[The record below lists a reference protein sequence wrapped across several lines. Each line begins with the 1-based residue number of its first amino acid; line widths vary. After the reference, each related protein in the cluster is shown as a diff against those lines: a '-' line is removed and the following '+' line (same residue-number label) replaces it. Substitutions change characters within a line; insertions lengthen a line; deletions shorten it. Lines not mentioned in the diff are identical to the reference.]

1 MTRPSRGQH
10 RLRYRPRDGRTLGAG
25 DAAPLPLQTAPSTPT
40 TRKVAL
46 ETVRYGGEMETEINC
61 FNMTSALVI
70 PCHIRTRWDL
80 KCLLRLLDSVRDQ
93 STLFSRVY
101 VVDDAS
107 PLAYS
112 LADREVE
119 HVVLESNGGPAR
131 ARNIAVAKAL
141 AAGHELVFFTDH
153 DCILDRD
160 WHAHM
165 ARYLADNEVAA
176 VGGMT
181 YSWGSTLLDRYHEI
195 NGTLAGKW
203 LLPDRRELWYMPSL
217 NFGMKAYAAEEFP
230 FDERFPHAA
239 GEDVDLCLRLRSKYR
254 IGFCAEARLWHDFG
268 YASTITGIWR
278 FVKLFM
284 KYKSSSAT
292 LYEGHTVL
300 MWDASESIFE
310 GNKHEPD
317 LRLANEGTG
326 NQAGGSGL
334 RRGDRTLC
342 SESREPVPAGAA
354 SHAQV
359 GRVVHLPVVQDTSPS
374 LLRCEGQR
382 ADLHDH
388 ERLQ

>member
-1 MTRPSRGQH
+1 MDCCASRPIDVLSRIH
-10 RLRYRPRDGRTLGAG
+10 F
-25 DAAPLPLQTAPSTPT
+25 
-40 TRKVAL
+40 
-46 ETVRYGGEMETEINC
+46 C
-61 FNMTSALVI
+61 FMASALVI
-70 PCHIRTRWDL
+70 PCHIRTKWDL
-80 KCLLRLLDSVRDQ
+80 KCLCRLLDSVREQ
-93 STLFSRVY
+93 TKVFSRIY

-107 PLAYS
+107 PLQYS
-112 LADREVE
+112 LADHEVD
-119 HVVLESNGGPAR
+119 HMILEKNCGPAR
-131 ARNIAVAKAL
+131 ARNVAVTKAL
-141 AAGHELVFFTDH
+141 AAGHELIFFTDH

-160 WHAHM
+160 WHSHM
-165 ARYLADNEVAA
+165 ARYLADTNFAA
-176 VGGMT
+176 AGGMT

-217 NFGMKAYAAEEFP
+217 NFGMKAWAAEEFP

-254 IGFCAEARLWHDFG
+254 IGFCPDAKLWHDYG
-268 YASTITGIWR
+268 YSSTITGLWR
-278 FVKLFM
+278 FIKLFM

-317 LRLANEGTG
+317 LRLEGEGSGHRTG
-326 NQAGGSGL
+326 VSGL
-334 RRGDRTLC
+334 RRRDRSLRP
-342 SESREPVPAGAA
+342 EGEEPGPSDAAGR
-354 SHAQV
+354 HEV
-359 GRVVHLPVVQDTSPS
+359 HRVVHLPVVQDASPS

-388 ERLQ
+388 ERL

>member
-1 MTRPSRGQH
+1 MS
-10 RLRYRPRDGRTLGAG
+10 
-25 DAAPLPLQTAPSTPT
+25 
-40 TRKVAL
+40 
-46 ETVRYGGEMETEINC
+46 
-61 FNMTSALVI
+61 SALVI
-70 PCHIRTRWDL
+70 PCYIRNRWDL

-93 STLFSRVY
+93 SILFSRVY

-107 PLAYS
+107 PLKYS

-119 HVVLESNGGPAR
+119 HVVLETNGGPAR
-131 ARNIAVAKAL
+131 ARNVAVAKAL
-141 AAGHELVFFTDH
+141 AAGQELLFFTDH

-165 ARYLADNEVAA
+165 ARYLADNKVAA

-203 LLPDRRELWYMPSL
+203 LLPERRELWYMPSL
-217 NFGMKAYAAEEFP
+217 NFGMKAYAAQEFP

-268 YASTITGIWR
+268 YASTITGFWR
-278 FVKLFM
+278 FLKLFM

-292 LYEGHTVL
+292 LYDGHTVL

-310 GNKHEPD
+310 GNKNELD

-326 NQAGGSGL
+326 NRAGGSGL
-334 RRGDRTLC
+334 RRGDRALRP
-342 SESREPVPAGAA
+342 ESGEPVPAGAA
-354 SHAQV
+354 GHAQV
-359 GRVVHLPVVQDTSPS
+359 GRVVHLPVVQDTTPS

-388 ERLQ
+388 ERL

>member
-1 MTRPSRGQH
+1 M
-10 RLRYRPRDGRTLGAG
+10 A
-25 DAAPLPLQTAPSTPT
+25 
-40 TRKVAL
+40 
-46 ETVRYGGEMETEINC
+46 
-61 FNMTSALVI
+61 SALVI
-70 PCHIRTRWDL
+70 PCHLRTRWDL

-93 STLFSRVY
+93 STPFSRVY

-107 PLAYS
+107 PLKYS
-112 LADREVE
+112 LADRDVE
-119 HVVLESNGGPAR
+119 HMELETNGGPAK
-131 ARNIAVAKAL
+131 ARNVAVAKAL
-141 AAGHELVFFTDH
+141 AEGHELVFFTDH

-160 WHAHM
+160 WHGHM
-165 ARYLADNEVAA
+165 FRFLSDTNFAA

-181 YSWGSTLLDRYHEI
+181 YSWGSTLLDRYHEV

-217 NFGMKAYAAEEFP
+217 NFGMKAWAAQEFP

-254 IGFCAEARLWHDFG
+254 IGFCAAAKLWHDFG
-268 YASTITGIWR
+268 YSSTLTGLWR
-278 FVKLFM
+278 FIKLFM

-317 LRLANEGTG
+317 LRPEDEAAGHRTG
-326 NQAGGSGL
+326 GPGLCRRDQALRPESG
-334 RRGDRTLC
+334 
-342 SESREPVPAGAA
+342 EPGPLGAA
-354 SHAQV
+354 GHTEV
-359 GRVVHLPVVQDTSPS
+359 HRVVHLPVVQDASPS

-382 ADLHDH
+382 VDLHDH
-388 ERLQ
+388 ERLQRPVPEVCDLGTARAQEPAS